1 MMVHNKRFISSHS
14 ALLYVVVVV
23 IVLAPLSLV
32 PFFVFRSV
40 VSDAVEVAQAPV
52 MKSKN
57 DATNEQEKT
66 TLHQRQLQYQK
77 QQPPQIGLKCLSFE
91 NEMEDIL
98 SSTRQVYIAMP
109 AKAAGSTMGVFVRD
123 YCMKA
128 YNLGPHGSD
137 TNYFNSKQ
145 KLEYIKT
152 HNDVFPSVL
161 SSHTGHNW
169 KDFNTMIDRVD
180 DLTDDELLIYMHRP
194 EIERLLSS
202 IKDVAWKLCN
212 PRITIRDFPPV
223 KDRIHYQPDTETCI
237 IEEDALFEIIHNHI
251 YEIGINLQNAINFQF
266 YNEIQKHAPKNLVIA
281 HFKQTDEVMKA
292 IAKYH
297 CPEILDQLP
306 IKVNVGSDK
315 ESKIHVQLKSDKSK
329 IVSIMEWVEKKKHV
343 LQLKH
348 DWFDDYE
355 CQGNI
360 REIEE
365 KMFSS
370 TQ

>member
-66 TLHQRQLQYQK
+66 TLHQRQLPQYQK

-128 YNLGPHGSD
+128 YNFAPPEMKSN

-152 HNDVFPSVL
+152 HNDVFPSVYQVIQ
-161 SSHTGHNW
+161 G
-169 KDFNTMIDRVD
+169 
-180 DLTDDELLIYMHRP
+180 
-194 EIERLLSS
+194 
-202 IKDVAWKLCN
+202 
-212 PRITIRDFPPV
+212 TI
-223 KDRIHYQPDTETCI
+223 
-237 IEEDALFEIIHNHI
+237 
-251 YEIGINLQNAINFQF
+251 G
-266 YNEIQKHAPKNLVIA
+266 
-281 HFKQTDEVMKA
+281 
-292 IAKYH
+292 
-297 CPEILDQLP
+297 
-306 IKVNVGSDK
+306 
-315 ESKIHVQLKSDKSK
+315 KI
-329 IVSIMEWVEKKKHV
+329 
-343 LQLKH
+343 
-348 DWFDDYE
+348 
-355 CQGNI
+355 
-360 REIEE
+360 
-365 KMFSS
+365 S
-370 TQ
+370 TL